1 METESVK
8 SERSSKSHR
17 SRNSGVVRNNQRH
30 SHRSNHSSKS
40 KRTEMAPFQTS
51 VNLNEDSRDG
61 HGQEVI
67 EVQILPQDENWG
79 TETHIT
85 GNTSEQS
92 ISMEDVNSNWATT
105 NSGGSFACQKHVE
118 RIISLMLCM
127 AAFCSP
133 IAMALLPKIGF
144 FPSTFQNE
152 ELNQLTKT
160 QLLACNAE
168 CKGEKR
174 FEGKQFLPAIS
185 SIIHGF
191 FWATIKKS
199 ITEIPLFLFRL
210 DCDPHNTSDSP
221 GNWPMGALLSSTLR
235 RHAKDLPLP
244 LNRAALSRHINLL
257 LLAVLHRSS
266 DREHHASARGRH

>member
-1 METESVK
+1 MK

-30 SHRSNHSSKS
+30 SHRSNHSSKN
-40 KRTEMAPFQTS
+40 KRIEMAPFQTS

-61 HGQEVI
+61 HGQEII

-105 NSGGSFACQKHVE
+105 NSGGNFACQKHME

-168 CKGEKR
+168 CKGEVSTSV
-174 FEGKQFLPAIS
+174 KQFFLKFVLILS
-185 SIIHGF
+185 KVHRLFMGF
-191 FWATIKKS
+191 FFKFAREISKS
-199 ITEIPLFLFRL
+199 R
-210 DCDPHNTSDSP
+210 
-221 GNWPMGALLSSTLR
+221 
-235 RHAKDLPLP
+235 
-244 LNRAALSRHINLL
+244 NLL
-257 LLAVLHRSS
+257 ISLAIIFCVRK
-266 DREHHASARGRH
+266 

>member
-17 SRNSGVVRNNQRH
+17 SRNSAVNNRSRH
-30 SHRSNHSSKS
+30 SHRS
-40 KRTEMAPFQTS
+40 KRSEMAPFQTS
-51 VNLNEDSRDG
+51 VNLTSEDGREG

-92 ISMEDVNSNWATT
+92 ISMEDVNNWPMT
-105 NSGGSFACQKHVE
+105 NSSGNFACQKHME
-118 RIISLMLCM
+118 RVFSLILCM

-133 IAMALLPKIGF
+133 IAMALLPKLGF

-152 ELNQLTKT
+152 ELNQITKV

-168 CKGEKR
+168 CKGKLKVVKCGE
-174 FEGKQFLPAIS
+174 
-185 SIIHGF
+185 
-191 FWATIKKS
+191 
-199 ITEIPLFLFRL
+199 
-210 DCDPHNTSDSP
+210 
-221 GNWPMGALLSSTLR
+221 TL
-235 RHAKDLPLP
+235 
-244 LNRAALSRHINLL
+244 I
-257 LLAVLHRSS
+257 
-266 DREHHASARGRH
+266 

>member
-30 SHRSNHSSKS
+30 SHRSNHSSKN
-40 KRTEMAPFQTS
+40 KRIEMAPFQTS

-61 HGQEVI
+61 HGQEII

-79 TETHIT
+79 TESHTHIT

-105 NSGGSFACQKHVE
+105 NSGENFACQKHME

-168 CKGEKR
+168 CKGKSR
-174 FEGKQFLPAIS
+174 YQLRRVVQFSFKLVLIKV
-185 SIIHGF
+185 HRLFMGF
-191 FWATIKKS
+191 FFDFAREKS
-199 ITEIPLFLFRL
+199 
-210 DCDPHNTSDSP
+210 
-221 GNWPMGALLSSTLR
+221 
-235 RHAKDLPLP
+235 
-244 LNRAALSRHINLL
+244 
-257 LLAVLHRSS
+257 
-266 DREHHASARGRH
+266 